1 MKRTYQYII
10 TGAIAVMLSAGCSNF
25 DEINTNPDAP
35 VTATPGMLATGQIKN
50 AIGRSNNKSYFRDHM
65 ITKHVGW
72 GESADKQEQYNVI
85 GRKGFNV
92 YTNLTN
98 CLKMVELAAD
108 IDKDAYQG
116 LALFL
121 KAYELFDLSLTVG
134 DIPYS
139 EAFRSDKGITKPK
152 YDTQKE
158 VMRQIL
164 NELDDAYTHFS
175 NANRSFEGDFIYN
188 GDPAKW
194 KIATSAFQLKVL
206 ISLSKKESDA
216 DLDIRR
222 RFADIV
228 NTRPLMASNSDNF
241 QIAYGTQSSQIYPVH
256 RTKNNFTQY
265 TVLSPTVIDSFKINN
280 DYRLFY
286 LAQPTQ
292 AKTAAGMTAGDWDAY
307 DGVDPTL
314 PDNEFNY
321 LFGSGN
327 FSNLNPRFYEVETG
341 QPSISVGYAEQNFI
355 LSEACL
361 RGWITG
367 NAQEYFTKGVEA
379 SIRFTVDFTPAG
391 YYPIERQM
399 TDEWI
404 NGFLTSTPMQ
414 LSTAPGD
421 FEANLNKIITQKYLD
436 RFMHD
441 TWTSFYEYRRTGYP
455 RIPINP
461 ATNLNTMSDRMPV
474 RWMYDQREYDYNR
487 DNVVEAV
494 QRQYNGN
501 DDVNEW
507 MWLLK

>member
-1 MKRTYQYII
+1 MKRIYQYII
-10 TGAIAVMLSAGCSNF
+10 MYMLAVMLSAGCSDF
-25 DEINTNPDAP
+25 DAINTNPDAP
-35 VTATPGMLATGQIKN
+35 LTATPGMLATGQIKN
-50 AIGRSNNKSYFRDHM
+50 AVGRSDSKGYFRDHM
-65 ITKHVGW
+65 FTKHVGW

-85 GRKGFNV
+85 GRQGFGV

-108 IDKDAYQG
+108 IDRDAYQG

-121 KAYELFDLSLTVG
+121 KAYELFDLSMAVG

-139 EAFRSDKGITKPK
+139 EAFRSDEGITKPG

-158 VMRQIL
+158 VMMQIL
-164 NELDDAYTHFS
+164 DDLDAAYTHFS
-175 NANRSFEGDFIYN
+175 SAGRSFEGDFIYN
-188 GDPAKW
+188 GDPGKW
-194 KIATSAFQLKVL
+194 KVATSAFQLKVL

-216 DLDIRR
+216 DLNIRK

-228 NTRPLMASNSDNF
+228 NSRPLMTSNGDNF
-241 QIAYGTQSSQIYPVH
+241 QIIYGTQSSQIYPVH
-256 RTKNNFTQY
+256 STKNNFTQY
-265 TVLSPTVIDSFKINN
+265 TVLSPTVIDSFKVNN

-292 AKTAAGMTAGDWDAY
+292 VNTAAGMTADDWDAY
-307 DGVDPTL
+307 EGVDPTL
-314 PDNEFNY
+314 SDSEFNY

-341 QPSISVGYAEQNFI
+341 QPSINVGYAEQNFI

-367 NAQEYFTKGVEA
+367 SAQEYFTKGVDA
-379 SIRFTVDFTPAG
+379 SIRFTVAYTPAG
-391 YYPIERQM
+391 YYPVERQM
-399 TDEWI
+399 TDDWI
-404 NGFLTSTPMQ
+404 SSFLASAPMQ
-414 LSTAPGD
+414 LSTAPGN
-421 FEANLNKIITQKYLD
+421 FEADLNKIITQKYLD

-455 RIPINP
+455 RIPVNP

-494 QRQYNGN
+494 QRQFNGN
-501 DDVNEW
+501 DDVNEL
-507 MWLLK
+507 MWILK